1 MKTLGR
7 EILAVGAVIADLVCR
22 VPRLP
27 ASGEG
32 VVANEVRAA
41 VGGCAFNA
49 ANVLRQLGAPY
60 KLFAPLGQG
69 VFAGFVERDLAAR
82 GMTALRVPDGR
93 GNDGAVYDNSGCV
106 CFVEPGGERTMLT
119 LPGIDRHF
127 DASWFEAVDAAR
139 FSCGFASGYEVEG
152 PGGDAIVGFF
162 EAHPEILL
170 YYAPGPRVA
179 HVDPQRTARI
189 NALRPVW
196 HLNDLEA
203 LTYTGRSSL
212 EEAGFALAAECGNA
226 VVVTEGSRGAHLFEP
241 AGEEGGAC
249 RVEAS
254 AARDVRGAEADAA
267 RRAET
272 RDVPGAE
279 AHDVPGSEA
288 RGTREA
294 EARDVPGAEASG
306 TDARHLFVP
315 TEPVDV
321 ADTIGAGDAHL
332 GALVAARNAGRSW
345 EEALALANRVA
356 GAVCQVSGGALDD
369 ESFRRLGALPHAAG
383 EGAR

>member
-32 VVANEVRAA
+32 VVADEVRAA

-93 GNDGAVYDNSGCV
+93 GNDGTVYDNSGCV

-127 DASWFEAVDAAR
+127 DASWFEAVDAER

-179 HVDPQRTARI
+179 HVGPQRTARI

-241 AGEEGGAC
+241 VGEEGGAH
-249 RVEAS
+249 E
-254 AARDVRGAEADAA
+254 AEADAA

-279 AHDVPGSEA
+279 A
-288 RGTREA
+288 R
-294 EARDVPGAEASG
+294 G

-356 GAVCQVSGGALDD
+356 GAVCRASGGTLDD

>member
-1 MKTLGR
+1 MH
-7 EILAVGAVIADLVCR
+7 ENVGARDSSRGRGDSYTYIYW
-22 VPRLP
+22 LP

-127 DASWFEAVDAAR
+127 DASWFEAVDAER

-226 VVVTEGSRGAHLFEP
+226 CGGDRGLARSAP
-241 AGEEGGAC
+241 VRAGRRRGRRARGRSERSTRRAQG
-249 RVEAS
+249 RRR
-254 AARDVRGAEADAA
+254 AAR
-267 RRAET
+267 T
-272 RDVPGAE
+272 
-279 AHDVPGSEA
+279 
-288 RGTREA
+288 RGTCSCRPS
-294 EARDVPGAEASG
+294 RWTWRTP
-306 TDARHLFVP
+306 
-315 TEPVDV
+315 
-321 ADTIGAGDAHL
+321 
-332 GALVAARNAGRSW
+332 
-345 EEALALANRVA
+345 
-356 GAVCQVSGGALDD
+356 
-369 ESFRRLGALPHAAG
+369 
-383 EGAR
+383 